1 MLFYRTLPVFISTI
15 KNFSNNIIYF
25 QKESMNNN
33 LQFMEDREML
43 VDITQD
49 DVERE
54 VTIVRK

>member
-1 MLFYRTLPVFISTI
+1 
-15 KNFSNNIIYF
+15 
-25 QKESMNNN
+25 MNNN

-43 VDITQD
+43 VDITQE

>member
-1 MLFYRTLPVFISTI
+1 MFISTI

-43 VDITQD
+43 VDITQE